1 MMNYQMP
8 EPFCIELDIK
18 PRFLRMTWGLAG
30 LAQQHYKLVATKS
43 SSFVARSA
51 VREMKIHAE
60 QYDAVLSLLFLPRL
74 TDVWPLW

>member
-1 MMNYQMP
+1 MGQDW
-8 EPFCIELDIK
+8 L
-18 PRFLRMTWGLAG
+18 G
-30 LAQQHYKLVATKS
+30 QHYKVVATKS